1 MTVFRNIVYNFRMKS
16 GKRGRPVGSK
26 NDSSLQK
33 TNYES
38 YMRLRQSRRLQILQ
52 REERALQTILV
63 HLRGIKRQLHVER
76 IRFQRFHEDKID
88 VQLPSTSA
96 QSTESDA
103 NTINAVDESQK

>member
-1 MTVFRNIVYNFRMKS
+1 
-16 GKRGRPVGSK
+16 
-26 NDSSLQK
+26 
-33 TNYES
+33 
-38 YMRLRQSRRLQILQ
+38 

-76 IRFQRFHEDKID
+76 IRFQRHHEDKND